1 VKADRRIQAGGES
14 RRQTFTPAVILFI
27 ALPSAEGQDR
37 SGVTPISLQQMPR
50 WCPLCR
56 RESIIGHGQRRKQSH
71 DEQQD
76 WIWVRRGL
84 CRQCGKTFTI
94 LPSWS
99 PPYGHYSLR
108 CRQRA
113 WESMCERCGGWEQ
126 SAPHTKDP
134 TRLPDPSTL
143 RRWAGYR
150 LVSLWHGVKAGWF
163 WPPEWRKFFKAP
175 TILAW
180 DWAAAWRILRL
191 EASSP

>member
-1 VKADRRIQAGGES
+1 
-14 RRQTFTPAVILFI
+14 
-27 ALPSAEGQDR
+27 
-37 SGVTPISLQQMPR
+37 MPR

-56 RESIIGHGQRRKQSH
+56 ERTIIGHGQRRKQAH
-71 DEQQD
+71 DAQQD

-84 CRQCGKTFTI
+84 CRHCGKTFTI
-94 LPSWS
+94 LPTWS

-108 CRQRA
+108 CRQQA
-113 WESMCERCGGWEQ
+113 WESICEGSVGWEQ

-143 RRWAGYR
+143 RRWAFRR
-150 LVSLWHGVKAGWF
+150 LVSLWHCLKAC
-163 WPPEWRKFFKAP
+163 WPWGPAGQKFLQAP

-180 DWAAAWRILRL
+180 DWVAAGRMLRL